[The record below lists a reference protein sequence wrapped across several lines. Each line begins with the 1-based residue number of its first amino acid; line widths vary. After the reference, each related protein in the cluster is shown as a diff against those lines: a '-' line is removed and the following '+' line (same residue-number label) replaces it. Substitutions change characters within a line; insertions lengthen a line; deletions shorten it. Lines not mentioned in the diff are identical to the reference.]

1 MKKMDEMGIS
11 IKLRS
16 ESFGYKAAKVCLA
29 IWGLYESWQTFS
41 AGGQNGFNIL
51 PMAVL
56 VVVVCIQGFSEM
68 VMKRKMTSD
77 DEEYKEPNKIA
88 QTLIAVFV
96 IAAVVVSFGSFIV
109 LKLNEAVY

>member
-1 MKKMDEMGIS
+1 MKKMDEMGMS

-16 ESFGYKAAKVCLA
+16 ESLGYKAAKVCLA

-68 VMKRKMTSD
+68 AMKRKMISGD
-77 DEEYKEPNKIA
+77 DDYKESNKIL
-88 QTLIAVFV
+88 QIVVAVIV
-96 IAAVVVSFGSFIV
+96 IAALVISIGSFIF
-109 LKLNEAVY
+109 LRLN